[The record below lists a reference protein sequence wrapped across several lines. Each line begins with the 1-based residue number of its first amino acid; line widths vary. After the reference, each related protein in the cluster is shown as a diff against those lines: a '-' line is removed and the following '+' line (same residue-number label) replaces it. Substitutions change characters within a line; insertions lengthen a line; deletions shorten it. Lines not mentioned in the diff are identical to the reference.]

1 MLETYRMSNN
11 PSRAIGIMVCLIIV
25 FYSGNKILNSDDYV
39 LSQAHEHQAIK
50 SALEQK
56 ESIINSRDVNVNQ
69 PPPEI
74 TASKSISA
82 AEVSDFKSWSRDRG
96 YVSAEDIAIY
106 QGYDIPTLEKLAGGG
121 DALALDALAAISVKA
136 GDFERAREYY
146 WQSAVAGATTAIG
159 HLALL
164 AEPSSISEMSDSDR
178 REKMIETMSILKLAE
193 IRGDVQTASVVGKG
207 VVASYES
214 KFGTLHFSD
223 DELSRINETAQRM
236 YEDLKSRRNEMGL
249 KDFDNSTP
257 ALLNQMYKS
266 K

>member
-1 MLETYRMSNN
+1 M
-11 PSRAIGIMVCLIIV
+11 
-25 FYSGNKILNSDDYV
+25 
-39 LSQAHEHQAIK
+39 
-50 SALEQK
+50 
-56 ESIINSRDVNVNQ
+56 
-69 PPPEI
+69 
-74 TASKSISA
+74 
-82 AEVSDFKSWSRDRG
+82 SDFKSWSRDRG

-136 GDFERAREYY
+136 GDFESAREYY
-146 WQSAVAGATTAIG
+146 WQSAVAGSTTAIG
-159 HLALL
+159 HMALL
-164 AEPSSISEMSDSDR
+164 AEPSSVSDMSDSDR
-178 REKMIETMSILKLAE
+178 RERMIETMSILKLSE
-193 IRGDVQTASVVGKG
+193 IRGDIQTASVVGKG
-207 VVASYES
+207 VIASYES
-214 KFGTLHFSD
+214 KFGTLHFTD